1 MKDIDLI
8 ANKAV
13 DYIDS
18 LVSQYAKE
26 PASENKEEIKWAIR
40 HAIDEA
46 KANVTELELELA
58 ELLGKRGYG
67 CLAPGTFV
75 TESTEIYDPDQQ
87 PA

>member
-8 ANKAV
+8 VTQAV

-18 LVSQYAKE
+18 LVGQYAKE
-26 PASENKEEIKWAIR
+26 SASENKEVIKWAVR

-75 TESTEIYDPDQQ
+75 TESTEIYDPNKQ